1 MHSSTAHRASRFRW
15 RGMLRAVPPVFW
27 VFMLMLL
34 ASVPLLGVHSRA
46 GGMSWAFLSNML
58 ERSVTLGIVAVGQ
71 TFVILVASID
81 LSVAFVISL
90 AAVLASF
97 IMQGNPAMIAVAV
110 PLILLLGMAIGLV
123 NGLLVTRLKVNPLIA
138 TLGVGLII
146 QGVLSTTFQN
156 FAGSVPA
163 EYQQLAYGKLFGI
176 PAPII
181 LLLSLV
187 GVASY
192 VLHRTRFGAHVY
204 AVGGNQEAA
213 RLAGIRTAKV
223 ITSAHVIAGL
233 LAAAAG
239 LFLAS
244 RLGSG
249 APWVGPDGI
258 YDLESI
264 AAVVVGGT
272 LLTGGRGGVFG
283 TLAGVLIL
291 GFIDSLF
298 NQLGIDPYLKQVLR
312 GAIIIVA
319 VAVYSVRS
327 SEEVA

>member
-163 EYQQLAYGKLFGI
+163 EYQ
-176 PAPII
+176 
-181 LLLSLV
+181 
-187 GVASY
+187 
-192 VLHRTRFGAHVY
+192 
-204 AVGGNQEAA
+204 
-213 RLAGIRTAKV
+213 
-223 ITSAHVIAGL
+223 
-233 LAAAAG
+233 
-239 LFLAS
+239 
-244 RLGSG
+244 
-249 APWVGPDGI
+249 
-258 YDLESI
+258 
-264 AAVVVGGT
+264 
-272 LLTGGRGGVFG
+272 
-283 TLAGVLIL
+283 
-291 GFIDSLF
+291 
-298 NQLGIDPYLKQVLR
+298 
-312 GAIIIVA
+312 
-319 VAVYSVRS
+319 
-327 SEEVA
+327 

>member
-1 MHSSTAHRASRFRW
+1 MS
-15 RGMLRAVPPVFW
+15 PPATKV
-27 VFMLMLL
+27 VVHDDAAGL
-34 ASVPLLGVHSRA
+34 ARQ
-46 GGMSWAFLSNML
+46 
-58 ERSVTLGIVAVGQ
+58 VA
-71 TFVILVASID
+71 AD
-81 LSVAFVISL
+81 
-90 AAVLASF
+90 VL
-97 IMQGNPAMIAVAV
+97 
-110 PLILLLGMAIGLV
+110 
-123 NGLLVTRLKVNPLIA
+123 T
-138 TLGVGLII
+138 
-146 QGVLSTTFQN
+146 
-156 FAGSVPA
+156 
-163 EYQQLAYGKLFGI
+163 
-176 PAPII
+176 
-181 LLLSLV
+181 
-187 GVASY
+187 
-192 VLHRTRFGAHVY
+192 
-204 AVGGNQEAA
+204 
-213 RLAGIRTAKV
+213 V

-233 LAAAAG
+233 RAAAAG

-327 SEEVA
+327 REEVA

>member
-1 MHSSTAHRASRFRW
+1 M
-15 RGMLRAVPPVFW
+15 
-27 VFMLMLL
+27 
-34 ASVPLLGVHSRA
+34 
-46 GGMSWAFLSNML
+46 
-58 ERSVTLGIVAVGQ
+58 
-71 TFVILVASID
+71 
-81 LSVAFVISL
+81 
-90 AAVLASF
+90 
-97 IMQGNPAMIAVAV
+97 
-110 PLILLLGMAIGLV
+110 
-123 NGLLVTRLKVNPLIA
+123 
-138 TLGVGLII
+138 
-146 QGVLSTTFQN
+146 
-156 FAGSVPA
+156 
-163 EYQQLAYGKLFGI
+163 
-176 PAPII
+176 
-181 LLLSLV
+181 
-187 GVASY
+187 
-192 VLHRTRFGAHVY
+192 
-204 AVGGNQEAA
+204 
-213 RLAGIRTAKV
+213 
-223 ITSAHVIAGL
+223 

-272 LLTGGRGGVFG
+272 LLAGGRGGVFG

>member
-1 MHSSTAHRASRFRW
+1 MDSPSASPARARSW
-15 RGMLRAVPPVFW
+15 RRVLRAVPPVLW
-27 VFMLMLL
+27 VLLLMLL
-34 ASVPLLGVHSRA
+34 VSVPVLAAYGRA
-46 GGMSWAFLSNML
+46 GGMSWAFLSNTL

-110 PLILLLGMAIGLV
+110 VLILLLGMAIGLV
-123 NGLLVTRLKVNPLIA
+123 NGLLVARLKVNPLIA

-146 QGVLSTTFQN
+146 QGVLSTSFQN

-163 EYQQLAYGKLFGI
+163 EYQRLAYGRPFGI
-176 PAPII
+176 PAPVF
-181 LLLSLV
+181 LLLALV
-187 GVASY
+187 ALASY
-192 VLHRTRFGAHVY
+192 ILHRTRFGAHVY

-213 RLAGIRTAKV
+213 RLAGIRTANV
-223 ITSAHVIAGL
+223 IIGAHVIAGL

-239 LFLAS
+239 LFLVS

-272 LLTGGRGGVFG
+272 LLAGGRGGVIG

-298 NQLGIDPYLKQVLR
+298 NQLGVDPYLKQVLR

-319 VAVYSVRS
+319 VAAYSMNSR
-327 SEEVA
+327 EEVA